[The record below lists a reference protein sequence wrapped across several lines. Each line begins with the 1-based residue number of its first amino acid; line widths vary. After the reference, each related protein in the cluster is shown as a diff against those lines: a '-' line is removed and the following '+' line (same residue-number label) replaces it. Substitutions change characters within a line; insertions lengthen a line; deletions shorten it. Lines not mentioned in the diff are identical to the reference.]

1 MSADASLPVPT
12 IPGLHGLELVGVGGM
27 GSVYRATNDDTGE
40 QRAVK
45 LLRLQPGQVGP
56 AFRFRR
62 EFNAVSRLRHPGIVT
77 VYRYGVCD
85 SGEFF
90 VMEWVA
96 GGDLWN
102 VAGLRE
108 HQTSGPRRP
117 LPLDSVGPVLSVA
130 AQVCDALIYLHAH
143 RILHRDL
150 KPENILVD
158 AKGRSRLVDFGIA
171 KPLAMDPMVPL
182 TAVGE
187 TVGTARYMSPE
198 QARSLALDGRS
209 DLYSLG
215 VILFEVL
222 SGRPPFVAPSLFDLL
237 MAHVTQPAPDL
248 RELAPNIPASLAQL
262 VQSLLE
268 KDRSHRPSHAGAVR
282 EQLLQ
287 HMDPDG
293 VVQALGSP
301 HVDPRELNRCVARA
315 VGQTATDAKKRKRRS
330 KVSVAD
336 APTDLTGEYPVHA
349 VDSSDQPVVSSILD
363 SLSLSDLPDLLAPAF
378 RGRDELL
385 VSVLSVLGEE
395 GSGTSLH
402 WFQGPRGSG
411 RTRLLAEL
419 RDVLRFEMGV
429 VVLAARGQD
438 PAVGMSAARQ
448 LFSHVP
454 FYLRGVSGEQ
464 LAEVLGASAS
474 MALDLCPALGARL
487 PEQATEE
494 GPPDPAS
501 LRMLYY
507 QAAERLVSLV
517 GRHVRVAVLMDDVE
531 RVDPDSLDLLR
542 YLSFP
547 APDENPIRGRP
558 ALIAVAGTE
567 PAAPWAGDAVSIPPL
582 MGVDIAITLQTALG
596 WPEPP
601 TQLARRA
608 VAEGVNETP
617 RGLLEWAR
625 SLLQAAGRIEPRDLS
640 ESELLAVASGDPRAR
655 WRVRLAEFDP
665 IALEAVGALSLLA
678 RPVPLEWLL
687 ASGQWDEAPLIE
699 AINAIVRGGLVQ
711 ERPSQGSWGLEL
723 TDQEAGDAAWDLLPK
738 TIRGAAAGRFAS
750 LVAAEHA
757 EHPIARSERP
767 ALIARAYLWADLRAE
782 ALPLLAAATRNEQAS
797 GRTAAGLVMAD
808 LWVENAEAVASPDLV
823 VALEQRVQLAT
834 ASCSWAR
841 VDDDLVALEKLAGE
855 DAQQQLRFWTTRAM
869 AKQQA
874 QDHEAV
880 VDAVE
885 QAFDLALRIDA
896 PQDGLFRLSHLLA
909 SVDLRTGALV
919 NARDRWL
926 GIARQAKGVRDA
938 RWEMIA
944 RTGTASVDVQLGI
957 FGPAEARFVRAL
969 ELAEDLGDQLS
980 VLLIDL
986 HVGVMHAL
994 AGDPDLGCAECL
1006 AVADRAAEFGALRML
1021 GRALTQV
1028 GSFCRRMGHLEPA
1041 VGHLER
1047 AERILRATDQRVTL
1061 GLCLGEQALCALR
1074 RSDLDS
1080 AHVHAAGAAMASS
1093 LTSSVLLEQE
1103 RVHCAVGKVAE
1114 ASGDRMAA
1122 VTSKQAAV
1130 DCLDQQARHLG
1141 PGDVGRW
1148 GAVAPR
1154 MEVIN
1159 WCGWM
1164 PSQAGE

>member
-1 MSADASLPVPT
+1 MSADTTLPVPT

-27 GSVYRATNDDTGE
+27 GSVYRAMDDETGE
-40 QRAVK
+40 PRAVK

-85 SGEFF
+85 AGEFF

-102 VAGLRE
+102 VAGLGQG
-108 HQTSGPRRP
+108 QTAAPRGP
-117 LPLDSVGPVLSVA
+117 LAIEAVGPVLSVA
-130 AQVCDALIYLHAH
+130 AQVCDAMIYLHAH

-158 AKGRSRLVDFGIA
+158 SQGRSRLVDFGIA

-215 VILFEVL
+215 VILFEML

-248 RELAPNIPASLAQL
+248 RELAPDIPLSLSEL
-262 VQSLLE
+262 VLSLLE

-282 EQLLQ
+282 ELLLQ
-287 HMDPDG
+287 HLDLEG
-293 VVQALGSP
+293 RVQASSP
-301 HVDPRELNRCVARA
+301 AYIDPRELSRCVARSL
-315 VGQTATDAKKRKRRS
+315 GQQTTTSRRKKRA

-336 APTDLTGEYPVHA
+336 APTDLTGEYPVHTE
-349 VDSSDQPVVSSILD
+349 DSSDHPVVSSILD

-385 VSVLSVLGEE
+385 VSALVGIREDRE
-395 GSGTSLH
+395 GTSLH
-402 WFQGPRGSG
+402 WFRGPRGSG

-454 FYLRGVSGEQ
+454 FYLRGVSGE
-464 LAEVLGASAS
+464 LLEEVLGASAP
-474 MALDLCPALGARL
+474 MALDLCPGIGARL
-487 PEQATEE
+487 PEQKDEE

-507 QAAERLVSLV
+507 QAAERLLSLV
-517 GRHVRVAVLMDDVE
+517 GRHARVAILMDDVE

-542 YLSFP
+542 YLGFP

-558 ALIAVAGTE
+558 ALIAVAGTDA
-567 PAAPWAGDAVSIPPL
+567 PAPWAGDAIEIPAL

-617 RGLLEWAR
+617 RGLLEWVR
-625 SLLQAAGRIEPRDLS
+625 SLLQAAGRVEPRELS

-655 WRVRLAEFDP
+655 WRVRLGAYDP
-665 IALEAVGALSLLA
+665 MALEAVGALSLLA

-687 ASGQWDEAPLIE
+687 ASEQWDEGPLID
-699 AINAIVRGGLVQ
+699 AVNSIVRGGLVQ
-711 ERPSQGSWGLEL
+711 ERPSGGAWGLEL
-723 TDQEAGDAAWDLLPK
+723 TDREAGDAAWDLLSES
-738 TIRGAAAGRFAS
+738 TRVAAAGRFAT
-750 LVAAEHA
+750 LVSTEHA

-767 ALIARAYLWADLRAE
+767 ALIARAFLWADLRAE
-782 ALPLLAAATRNEQAS
+782 AVPLLAIATRHEQAS
-797 GRTAAGLVMAD
+797 GRTAAGLAMAD
-808 LWVENAEAVASPDLV
+808 LWVENAVAIGSNDLV
-823 VALEQRVQLAT
+823 TALEHRVQLAT

-841 VDDDLVALEKLAGE
+841 VDEDLAALEDLAG
-855 DAQQQLRFWTTRAM
+855 DDVQKQLRFWTTRAM

-885 QAFDLALRIDA
+885 QAFALALRTEA

-909 SVDLRTGALV
+909 SVDMRTGALV

-926 GIARQAKGVRDA
+926 GIARQAKGVRDY

-957 FGPAEARFVRAL
+957 FGPAEARFARAL
-969 ELAEDLGDQLS
+969 ELAEDLEDQLS

-994 AGDPDLGCAECL
+994 AGDPELGCAECL

-1028 GSFCRRMGHLEPA
+1028 GSFCRRMDHLEPA
-1041 VGHLER
+1041 LSHLGR

-1074 RSDLDS
+1074 RGDLDS

-1114 ASGDRMAA
+1114 AAGDRMAA
-1122 VTSKQAAV
+1122 TTAKKAAV

-1141 PGDVGRW
+1141 PGDLGRW

-1154 MEVIN
+1154 IEVVN
-1159 WCGWM
+1159 WCGWI
-1164 PSQAGE
+1164 PSQGGE